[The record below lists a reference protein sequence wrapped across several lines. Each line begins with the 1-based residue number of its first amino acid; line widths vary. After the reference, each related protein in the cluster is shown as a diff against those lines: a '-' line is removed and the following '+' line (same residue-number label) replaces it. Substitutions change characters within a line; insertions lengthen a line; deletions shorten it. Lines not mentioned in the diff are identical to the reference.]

1 MPQATL
7 TRPFWT
13 LNKIYWLLYILP
25 LSAWFAMDGTEM
37 FYLDTDARHPE
48 RVWFKLGVYLLIV
61 NLMTILVFREDK
73 KRAERGDWRV
83 SEKTLVYLITLG
95 HCRAL
100 LAMRMYS
107 RTRPPNGAATRF
119 FFWAALGRVHV
130 RRAPHTFSYAN
141 DAPGH
146 LPVLPVLVE
155 LPHRA
160 GIVAYLRGRPRSARG
175 TWACFRARRRRSWG
189 SCWGCTSGAR

>member
-25 LSAWFAMDGTEM
+25 LSAWFAMDGNVM

-95 HCRAL
+95 HCRGTSCGCT
-100 LAMRMYS
+100 LAQDRQM
-107 RTRPPNGAATRF
+107 GAAPGSSSGRPVVFTFVVLPTRF
-119 FFWAALGRVHV
+119 RTPTTRWGICLFSLFWWNFHIALG
-130 RRAPHTFSYAN
+130 
-141 DAPGH
+141 
-146 LPVLPVLVE
+146 
-155 LPHRA
+155 
-160 GIVAYLRGRPRSARG
+160 
-175 TWACFRARRRRSWG
+175 SW
-189 SCWGCTSGAR
+189 RI